1 MVVGMMENDELL
13 AMLWDDETVTL
24 EGVAGGV
31 ASCIDRDQAL
41 DDEGGALFDSY
52 RFLLPDGVYVF
63 SADDL
68 ESFVR
73 N

>member
-1 MVVGMMENDELL
+1 MVVDMMGNDELL

-31 ASCIDRDQAL
+31 TSCIDRDQAL
-41 DDEGGALFDSY
+41 DDEGEALFGSY
-52 RFLLPDGVYVF
+52 RFLSPDGVYVF

-73 N
+73 S

>member
-1 MVVGMMENDELL
+1 MMEKSELL
-13 AMLWDDETVTL
+13 AILWDDETVTL

-31 ASCIDRDQAL
+31 TSCIDRDQAL
-41 DDEGGALFDSY
+41 NDEGEALFGSY
-52 RFLLPDGVYVF
+52 RFLSLGDVYVF

-73 N
+73 S

>member
-1 MVVGMMENDELL
+1 MMGKNELI

-31 ASCIDRDQAL
+31 TSCIDRDQAL
-41 DDEGGALFDSY
+41 NDEGEALFGSY
-52 RFLLPDGVYVF
+52 RFLSPCGVYVF
-63 SADDL
+63 SAGDL

-73 N
+73 G